1 MAKRDYYEVLGIS
14 KTATDDEIK
23 KAYRQMAKK
32 YHPDTSTEEN
42 AQEKFKE
49 VQEAYEVLK
58 DPQKRANYDKYG
70 FQDPNQGFGGSGFSG
85 FSGSGFSG
93 FSGFGGGI
101 DDIFDFFTG
110 GGRKSSQ
117 QAQSRGND
125 LQTSITLTFEE
136 ACFGCEKDI
145 TLTKYSTCSKCN
157 GLGAES
163 GSDVITCPTCGGRG
177 RVLKEVASVFGRV
190 QTETVC
196 PTCHGRGKTIKNK
209 CTACGGEGRT
219 RKSETIKIKIPS
231 GIEDGQRLC
240 LNGRG
245 DAAPNGGT
253 NGDLYITVKV
263 KDHELFQ
270 RDGVDI
276 YIEMP
281 ITFSQAAL
289 GDTLEVPS
297 IHGKES
303 LKIPEGTQT
312 GTKFKLNNKG
322 ISMTR
327 RGVTKVGNEYV
338 IVKVVTPCKL
348 TQEQKDLF
356 QKLGST
362 NLKNVS
368 FFDKLKKFFKDKK

>member
-14 KTATDDEIK
+14 KNATDDEIK
-23 KAYRQMAKK
+23 KAYRQLAKK

-70 FQDPNQGFGGSGFSG
+70 FQDPNQGFSGFNG
-85 FSGSGFSG
+85 AGGFSG
-93 FSGFGGGI
+93 FSGFGGFGGI

-110 GGRKSSQ
+110 GRKSSQ
-117 QAQSRGND
+117 QSQSRGKD
-125 LQTSITLTFEE
+125 LQVAITLTFEE

-145 TLTKYSTCSKCN
+145 TLTKYSTCPKCN

-163 GSDVITCPTCGGRG
+163 GSDVVTCSTCGGRG
-177 RVLKEVASVFGRV
+177 RVVTETQSILGRI
-190 QTETVC
+190 QTENVC

-209 CTACGGEGRT
+209 CSMCGGEGRI
-219 RKSETIKIKIPS
+219 RNQETIKVKIPS

-245 DAAPNGGT
+245 DAASNGGQ
-253 NGDLYITVKV
+253 NGDMFISVRVKE
-263 KDHELFQ
+263 HELFQ

-289 GDTLEVPS
+289 GDVLEVPS
-297 IHGKES
+297 IHGKET

-312 GTKFKLNNKG
+312 GTKFKLANKG

-338 IVKVVTPCKL
+338 IVKVVTPGKL
-348 TQEQKDLF
+348 TQEQKELF
-356 QKLGST
+356 QKLSTT
-362 NLKNVS
+362 NLKNES
-368 FFDKLKKFFKDKK
+368 FFDKLKRFFKDKK

>member
-23 KAYRQMAKK
+23 KAYRQLAKK

-58 DPQKRANYDKYG
+58 DPQKRANYDRFG
-70 FQDPNQGFGGSGFSG
+70 FQDPNSGFGGAG
-85 FSGSGFSG
+85 G
-93 FSGFGGGI
+93 FSGFGGFGGF

-110 GGRKSSQ
+110 GSRRSSQ
-117 QAQSRGND
+117 ATQTRGRD
-125 LQTSITLTFEE
+125 LQVGITITFEE

-145 TLTKYSTCSKCN
+145 SLNKYSTCSKCN

-163 GSDVITCPTCGGRG
+163 GSDVVTCSTCGGRG
-177 RVLKEVASVFGRV
+177 KVLTESQTILGRF

-196 PTCHGRGKTIKNK
+196 PTCRGRGKTIKNK
-209 CTACGGEGRT
+209 CSKCNGEGRV
-219 RKSETIKIKIPS
+219 RNNETIKVKIPS

-240 LNGRG
+240 LTGRG
-245 DAAPNGGT
+245 DASPNGGE
-253 NGDLYITVKV
+253 NGDLFISVSVKE
-263 KDHELFQ
+263 HELFE
-270 RDGVDI
+270 RDGIDI
-276 YIEMP
+276 YVEMP

-297 IHGKES
+297 IHGKEA

-322 ISMTR
+322 ITMTR
-327 RGVTKVGNEYV
+327 RGVTKTGNEYV
-338 IVKVVTPCKL
+338 IVKVVTPGKL
-348 TQEQKDLF
+348 TQEQKELF
-356 QKLGST
+356 QKLSNT
-362 NLKNVS
+362 NLKNES
-368 FFDKLKKFFKDKK
+368 FFAKLKRFFKDKK